1 VLSQQN
7 QQLDLEGGCNAAK
20 SRDLEVWGCFR
31 SPPPLPIQAF
41 EKTSINLPPL
51 AVYPSPLGEQWDL
64 AAKRAANPVQV
75 APGELVPKGRMALSN
90 PHALVS
96 EKNRNP
102 FEWHASKQQLNRKR
116 VTESMCVP
124 TLNFR
129 QFKERLQPSLP
140 LADGAICSVPARQ
153 FFGCTEIICFR

>member
-1 VLSQQN
+1 MLP
-7 QQLDLEGGCNAAK
+7 NAPQILFK
-20 SRDLEVWGCFR
+20 L
-31 SPPPLPIQAF
+31 L
-41 EKTSINLPPL
+41 L
-51 AVYPSPLGEQWDL
+51 ASSYPRG
-64 AAKRAANPVQV
+64 V
-75 APGELVPKGRMALSN
+75 MALSN

-140 LADGAICSVPARQ
+140 LADGAMGLRLSRPKEMSLARLWSGIQ
-153 FFGCTEIICFR
+153 LP